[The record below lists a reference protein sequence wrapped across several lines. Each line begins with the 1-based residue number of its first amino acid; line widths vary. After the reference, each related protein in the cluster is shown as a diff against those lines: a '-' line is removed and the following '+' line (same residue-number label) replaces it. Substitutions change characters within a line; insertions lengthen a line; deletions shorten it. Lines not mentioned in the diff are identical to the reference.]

1 MSAESTRTILE
12 SYAQALLSFGD
23 FARYLTED
31 VTLTIE
37 GTDRVVSGREPV
49 RQMITFMHAQ
59 AFKTNIQVK
68 RVVYGDGHAMLEAE
82 FVGTHVGAF
91 EGIPATHREV
101 RVPYA
106 VAYDVDSAGI
116 SALRLYFPMDTL
128 MRQIG
133 ATDREAAAV

>member
-1 MSAESTRTILE
+1 MSAESTRTIVD
-12 SYAQALLSFGD
+12 SYAQALLSSGD
-23 FARYLTED
+23 YARYLTED

-37 GTDRVVSGREPV
+37 GTDRAVSGREAV
-49 RQMITFMHAQ
+49 RQMITFMHTQ

-68 RVVYGDGHAMLEAE
+68 GVLYGDRQAMLEAE

-91 EGIPATHREV
+91 EGVPATNRDV

-106 VAYDVDSAGI
+106 VAYDVEPGGI
-116 SALRLYFPMDTL
+116 SALRLYFPMGEL

-133 ATDREAAAV
+133 AGQNATVAV

>member
-1 MSAESTRTILE
+1 MSAESTRTILD

-37 GTDRVVSGREPV
+37 GTDRAVTGREAV
-49 RQMITFMHAQ
+49 RQMIAFMHTQ

-68 RVVYGDGHAMLEAE
+68 RVVYGDGHAMLEAV
-82 FVGTHVGAF
+82 FVGTHVGTF
-91 EGIPATHREV
+91 EGIPATHRDV

-106 VAYDVDSAGI
+106 VAYDVNSAGI
-116 SALRLYFPMDTL
+116 TALRLYFPMDVL

-133 ATDREAAAV
+133 AGERTAAAV